1 VPALKEKVAQLRARR
16 PALDHLVRAAQRYQA
31 DTGDR
36 LAAAVTFFGFL
47 SFFPLL
53 ALTATLLSLVL
64 GDSAVTTVAREV
76 DSFAPGLSEE
86 LGIEQLLRDNNST
99 ALGLAGLA
107 SLAGLLY
114 AGLGWIDAMR
124 EALRTVWHQNVRA
137 GNFVKK
143 KAVDVVIL
151 VGLGATLIFSVLV
164 SAAAGAFTDVALR
177 LVGLD
182 GSPVAGVLVT
192 VLGTVLALFTSTLL
206 FLYLFIRLPRVET
219 PWRRVL
225 RGAVLAAVLFE
236 VLKRVGAIYIERTTE
251 NPLYGAFA
259 VVVGLLVWINL
270 VSRMLLFCAAW
281 TVTAP
286 FDSDVAPSGTA
297 DPEQARKAGIP
308 EEFADDH
315 PDDPPAIQKD
325 GAPSPLLAATQG
337 RTPPQDEPEGPPTAL
352 EPEQSAAR
360 RARVPR
366 DPSKQADAGL
376 EPASGQGASTEGSRD
391 TGGAGSS
398 RPRTG
403 PATGAGT
410 FAAGGGSAV
419 ATLPGEVATRRV
431 AQGLA
436 ALMSAGAVG
445 VVVYAGRTL
454 VNVVRR

>member
-1 VPALKEKVAQLRARR
+1 MPSPKALLARARDRR
-16 PALDHLVRAAQRYQA
+16 PALDHLVRAASRYQA

-53 ALTATLLSLVL
+53 ALTASLL
-64 GDSAVTTVAREV
+64 GIYYDNAAVTVAREV
-76 DSFAPGLSEE
+76 DAFAPGLA
-86 LGIEQLLRDNNST
+86 EQLGLEDLLEKNQA
-99 ALGLAGLA
+99 ALGLTGLA

-124 EALRTVWHQNVRA
+124 EALRTVWHQNVKA

-143 KAVDVVIL
+143 KALDVVIL
-151 VGLGATLIFSVLV
+151 VGLGATLLFSLAV
-164 SAAAGAFTDVALR
+164 SAAAGAFTDVALE
-177 LVGLD
+177 LVGLED
-182 GSPVAGVLVT
+182 STVAGVLVT

-219 PWRRVL
+219 PWRRIL

-286 FDSDVAPSGTA
+286 YDSDVEPSGTA
-297 DPEQARKAGIP
+297 NPEQARKAGIP

-315 PDDPPAIQKD
+315 PDDPPTIQKE
-325 GAPSPLLAATQG
+325 GAPSPLLAAVQG
-337 RTPPQDEPEGPPTAL
+337 KTPPQDEPEGPPSSQ
-352 EPEQSAAR
+352 EPEKQAAR
-360 RARVPR
+360 RGRVPR
-366 DPSKQADAGL
+366 DPSARADAGIDRSGTAGHATETGAA
-376 EPASGQGASTEGSRD
+376 EPAPAR
-391 TGGAGSS
+391 GGV
-398 RPRTG
+398 
-403 PATGAGT
+403 
-410 FAAGGGSAV
+410 AV
-419 ATLPGEVATRRV
+419 AERPAPIPGEAATRRV
-431 AQGLA
+431 AQAGA
-436 ALMSAGAVG
+436 ALISASLVG
-445 VVVYAGRTL
+445 VVVYAGRT
-454 VNVVRR
+454 VVSVLRR